1 MTFYIDTSCLAK
13 QFRILKRKNPVL
25 FEAVTKKIEQIAS
38 LEEADLQHFKNLRY
52 GLKRYKRAH
61 VGSFVLFFR
70 LEGNVV
76 YFERFEHH
84 DDAY

>member
-1 MTFYIDTSCLAK
+1 MTFEIDVASIDKA
-13 QFRILKRKNPVL
+13 FRLLKKKDPAL
-25 FEAVTKKIEQIAS
+25 FRALQKKINQIAALDES
-38 LEEADLQHFKNLRY
+38 KINHFKNLKY
-52 GLKRYKRAH
+52 GLKHYKRAH

-70 LEGNVV
+70 LEGDVL